1 MNVVEQQKSVLIGGF
16 IITLMVTFLLD
27 VGLQPGPAARVNWW
41 LHALFIL
48 GFIVLIPGSKHFHLV
63 VALGI
68 TTLLCTLAAF
78 LFRLNLP
85 AIQLVNYFV
94 YPLQLAL
101 LIPFIRAGEWL
112 FGVEPLNLSFD
123 LMQRMIKADFWEAV
137 IRLWSATMRALV
149 VWLLIAPVVVA
160 LVYLVMTPLL
170 KKLKPERLAAA
181 S

>member
-1 MNVVEQQKSVLIGGF
+1 LETAKNKLMAFLKTGMTPERLALCIGLGIAF
-16 IITLMVTFLLD
+16 
-27 VGLQPGPAARVNWW
+27 GLVP
-41 LHALFIL
+41 
-48 GFIVLIPGSKHFHLV
+48 
-63 VALGI
+63 ALGT

-112 FGVEPLNLSFD
+112 FGVESLNLS
-123 LMQRMIKADFWEAV
+123 LESIQRMMKADLWETV
-137 IRLWSATMRALV
+137 ISLWSTTMRAV
-149 VWLLIAPVVVA
+149 MVWLLIAPVIVA
-160 LVYLVMTPLL
+160 LVYVVMMPLL
-170 KKLKPERLAAA
+170 KKLKPGRLTAA

>member
-1 MNVVEQQKSVLIGGF
+1 METARKKLLEFLKMGVAPERLALCIG
-16 IITLMVTFLLD
+16 
-27 VGLQPGPAARVNWW
+27 
-41 LHALFIL
+41 L
-48 GFIVLIPGSKHFHLV
+48 GI
-63 VALGI
+63 ALGLVPALGT

-112 FGVEPLNLSFD
+112 FGVESLNLS
-123 LMQRMIKADFWEAV
+123 LEIIQRMMKTDLWETV
-137 IRLWSATMRALV
+137 IRLWSATMRAV
-149 VWLLIAPVVVA
+149 MVWLLTAPVVVA
-160 LVYLVMTPLL
+160 LVYLFMTPLL
-170 KKLKPERLAAA
+170 RKLRLQRLTAA

>member
-1 MNVVEQQKSVLIGGF
+1 MDFIKIKQRNGLETAKNRLIAFLKMGITPERLALCIGF
-16 IITLMVTFLLD
+16 GI
-27 VGLQPGPAARVNWW
+27 
-41 LHALFIL
+41 
-48 GFIVLIPGSKHFHLV
+48 
-63 VALGI
+63 ALGLTPALGT

-112 FGVEPLNLSFD
+112 FDIESLNLS
-123 LMQRMIKADFWEAV
+123 LELIQRMMRTDLWATDAS
-137 IRLWSATMRALV
+137 LWSATMRAV
-149 VWLLIAPVVVA
+149 IVWLLISPVVVA
-160 LVYLVMTPLL
+160 LVYLVMTPIL
-170 KKLKPERLAAA
+170 KKLKPERLTAA

>member
-1 MNVVEQQKSVLIGGF
+1 LETAKKKLIAFLKMGMTPERLALCIGF
-16 IITLMVTFLLD
+16 GIAF
-27 VGLQPGPAARVNWW
+27 GLVP
-41 LHALFIL
+41 
-48 GFIVLIPGSKHFHLV
+48 
-63 VALGI
+63 ALGT

-112 FGVEPLNLSFD
+112 FDVEPLHLS
-123 LMQRMIKADFWEAV
+123 LALIQRMMKADLWETV
-137 IRLWSATMRALV
+137 ISLWSATMRAV
-149 VWLLIAPVVVA
+149 MVWLLIAPVVVA
-160 LVYLVMTPLL
+160 LVYLVMTPIL
-170 KKLKPERLAAA
+170 KKLIAERLTAA

>member
-1 MNVVEQQKSVLIGGF
+1 LGTAKNKLIAFLKTG
-16 IITLMVTFLLD
+16 ITPERLALSI
-27 VGLQPGPAARVNWW
+27 GLG
-41 LHALFIL
+41 I
-48 GFIVLIPGSKHFHLV
+48 
-63 VALGI
+63 ALGLVPALGT

-112 FGVEPLNLSFD
+112 FGIESLNLSFE
-123 LMQRMIKADFWEAV
+123 LIQRMMKADLWETVISLWDATLRAV
-137 IRLWSATMRALV
+137 V
-149 VWLLIAPVVVA
+149 VWLLIAPVIVA
-160 LVYLVMTPLL
+160 LVYLIMTPLL
-170 KKLKPERLAAA
+170 KKLKPERLTAA

>member
-1 MNVVEQQKSVLIGGF
+1 MDFNLNKTREWIGDRQEKIIAFLKMGMTPERLALCIGF
-16 IITLMVTFLLD
+16 GIAF
-27 VGLQPGPAARVNWW
+27 GLVP
-41 LHALFIL
+41 
-48 GFIVLIPGSKHFHLV
+48 
-63 VALGI
+63 ALGT

-112 FGVEPLNLSFD
+112 FGAESLNLS
-123 LMQRMIKADFWEAV
+123 LESIQRMMKADLWETV
-137 IRLWSATMRALV
+137 ISLWSATMRAV
-149 VWLLIAPVVVA
+149 MVWLLIAPVVVA

-170 KKLKPERLAAA
+170 KKLKPERLTAA

>member
-1 MNVVEQQKSVLIGGF
+1 LETARKKLLEFLKMGVAPERLALCIGLV
-16 IITLMVTFLLD
+16 IDL
-27 VGLQPGPAARVNWW
+27 GLVP
-41 LHALFIL
+41 
-48 GFIVLIPGSKHFHLV
+48 
-63 VALGI
+63 ALGT

-112 FGVEPLNLSFD
+112 FGVESLDLS
-123 LMQRMIKADFWEAV
+123 LEIIQRMMKTDLWETV
-137 IRLWSATMRALV
+137 IRLWSATMRAV
-149 VWLLIAPVVVA
+149 MVWLLTAPVVVA
-160 LVYLVMTPLL
+160 LVYLFMTPLL
-170 KKLKPERLAAA
+170 RKLRLQRLTAA

>member
-1 MNVVEQQKSVLIGGF
+1 METARKKLLEFLKMGVAPERLALCIG
-16 IITLMVTFLLD
+16 
-27 VGLQPGPAARVNWW
+27 
-41 LHALFIL
+41 L
-48 GFIVLIPGSKHFHLV
+48 GI
-63 VALGI
+63 ALGLVPALGT

-112 FGVEPLNLSFD
+112 FGVESLDLS
-123 LMQRMIKADFWEAV
+123 LEIIQRMMKTDLWETV
-137 IRLWSATMRALV
+137 IRLWSATMRAV
-149 VWLLIAPVVVA
+149 MVWLLTAPVVVA
-160 LVYLVMTPLL
+160 LVYLFMTPLL
-170 KKLKPERLAAA
+170 RKLRLQRLTAA

>member
-1 MNVVEQQKSVLIGGF
+1 MGTAKNKLLAFLKMGGTPERLALS
-16 IITLMVTFLLD
+16 IALGIAL
-27 VGLQPGPAARVNWW
+27 GLVP
-41 LHALFIL
+41 
-48 GFIVLIPGSKHFHLV
+48 
-63 VALGI
+63 ALGI

-112 FGVEPLNLSFD
+112 FGVKSLNLSFE
-123 LMQRMIKADFWEAV
+123 LIQRMMKANLWETV
-137 IRLWSATMRALV
+137 ISLWAATMRAVV

-160 LVYLVMTPLL
+160 LVYFVMTPLL
-170 KKLKPERLAAA
+170 KKLKPERFTAA

>member
-1 MNVVEQQKSVLIGGF
+1 MTPERLALCVGF
-16 IITLMVTFLLD
+16 GIAF
-27 VGLQPGPAARVNWW
+27 GLVP
-41 LHALFIL
+41 
-48 GFIVLIPGSKHFHLV
+48 
-63 VALGI
+63 ALGT

-85 AIQLVNYFV
+85 AILLVNYFV

-112 FGVEPLNLSFD
+112 FGAESLNLS
-123 LMQRMIKADFWEAV
+123 LESIQRMMKADFWKTV
-137 IRLWSATMRALV
+137 ISLWSATMRAV
-149 VWLLIAPVVVA
+149 IVWLLIAPVVVA

-170 KKLKPERLAAA
+170 KKLKPERLTAA